1 MKQWIDEYW
10 EREALPALMEFGT
23 IPNVSPAFDHA
34 WSEHGH
40 MDRAAAFLKT
50 WAEGRDV
57 PGMMVELM
65 RPDMRTPLLFIEIP
79 GEGETVLMYGHL
91 DKQPPMLPWREGLDP
106 WSPVREGDLL
116 YGRGIADDG
125 YSLFA
130 ALGAVE
136 AALKSGA
143 KIPRIC
149 IMIEASEE
157 SGSLDLEHY
166 VAVLQE
172 RIGTPRIVITLDS
185 EDRGGDRLWLTQSLR
200 GLVNGLLT
208 VETIP
213 GTMHSGL
220 ASGVVPSTG
229 RIMRMLLSRI
239 ENPVTGHIINEVIN
253 PPLDAHK
260 KEYASAVAKAVPDF
274 LDGYELP
281 RGLAAAADTLPEL
294 VANNLVRA
302 GLEVTGITGLP
313 TAEGSGNV
321 MVGKLTA
328 RLSMRIPPGVDPDTV
343 ATELKRVLEEEPP
356 YGAHVTFTPTD
367 GGWGWIAKPFTTET
381 LARITEASSE
391 CYSAPFG
398 QSGIGASI
406 PFVEIMVRTFPHSE
420 HVLTGILSQ
429 SSHAHGPNENMS
441 IEKVKKLTHFV
452 AVLISN
458 RS

>member
-1 MKQWIDEYW
+1 MKDWIDTYW
-10 EREALPALMEFGT
+10 EDEALPALMEFGK

-40 MDRAAAFLKT
+40 MDRAAEFLKT
-50 WAEGRDV
+50 WAEGRDIQ
-57 PGMMVELM
+57 GMSVELM
-65 RPDMRTPLLFIEIP
+65 RSDMRTPLIFIEIE
-79 GEGETVLMYGHL
+79 GQGETVLMYGHL
-91 DKQPPMLPWREGLDP
+91 DKQPPMLPWRDGLDP
-106 WSPVREGDLL
+106 WVPVREGDLL
-116 YGRGIADDG
+116 YGRGLADDG
-125 YSLFA
+125 YSIFA

-136 AALKSGA
+136 AAQKSGA
-143 KIPRIC
+143 HLPRIC

-166 VAVLQE
+166 VAVLKE
-172 RIGTPRIVITLDS
+172 RIGTPHIVITLDS

-220 ASGVVPSTG
+220 ASGVVPSAG
-229 RIMRMLLSRI
+229 RILRMLLARI
-239 ENPVTGHIINEVIN
+239 ENPETGHIINEVIN
-253 PPLDAHK
+253 PPLDDHK
-260 KEYASAVAKAVPDF
+260 KSYVQKVAEAMPDF

-281 RGLAAAADTLPEL
+281 RGLAATADTLPEL
-294 VANNLVRA
+294 IANNLVRP

-313 TAEGSGNV
+313 EAEKSGNV

-343 ATELKRVLEEEPP
+343 GTELTRVLEAEPP
-356 YGAHVTFTPTD
+356 YGARVTFTPTD
-367 GGWGWIAKPFTTET
+367 GGWGWIAKPFTPET
-381 LARITEASSE
+381 LARVTKASDE
-391 CYSAPFG
+391 CYGAPFG

-406 PFVEIMVRTFPHSE
+406 PFVEIMVRTFPESE

-441 IEKVKKLTHFV
+441 ITKVKKLTHFV
-452 AVLISN
+452 ALLISN
-458 RS
+458 R